1 MRHGQ
6 GQSQAQYTCVNS
18 NVMFGFLMNRLKLPP
33 KSNKMK
39 FTGFMD
45 GSKSIRYYNAATRS
59 IKVSRNFSVNGN
71 DDLNELEIYTD
82 LPDLVDVEG
91 EDTLSDDPPNPTVP
105 NTETPETRSLPPV
118 TRPVREGR
126 KDLDY
131 RTINNPHAQ
140 PSRST
145 ASHN

>member
-1 MRHGQ
+1 
-6 GQSQAQYTCVNS
+6 
-18 NVMFGFLMNRLKLPP
+18 
-33 KSNKMK
+33 MK

-45 GSKSIRYYNAATRS
+45 GSKSIRYYDAATRS
-59 IKVSRNFSVNGN
+59 IKVSRNFAFNEN

-118 TRPVREGR
+118 NTTETPVTRPVREGR